1 MPELPEVE
9 TVMRGLKAR
18 VEGRRLDRLTLHR
31 GDLRKAI
38 PPGLAAKVSG
48 QRVTRLDRRAKY
60 ILIYLEDGGVLLV
73 HLGMSGRMVLG
84 DRDNPVQQRPH
95 DHAVLDFEG
104 GIEVRFNDARRF
116 GLIDYAPQAAALAT
130 HPLLIHLGPE
140 PLDAEFTG
148 KRLAALLK
156 GKKTPIKAA
165 LLDQTVVAGL
175 GNIYVSE
182 SLYWAGISPK
192 RLAGTV
198 QGERAETLAR
208 AIRKVL
214 THAIDSGG
222 SSLRDYVG
230 ASGELGNFQNHFAV
244 YDREGERC
252 PGCDCKTR
260 IKRIVQSGRST
271 FFCAKRQR

>member
-9 TVMRGLKAR
+9 TVVRGLKVR
-18 VEGRRLDRLTLHR
+18 VEGQRLTRLTLNR
-31 GDLRKAI
+31 ADLRKVI
-38 PPGLAAKVSG
+38 PKGLAAKVAG
-48 QRVTRLDRRAKY
+48 RRVTRIARRAKY
-60 ILIYLEDGGVLLV
+60 ILIYLEDGGVLIV

-84 DRDNPVQQRPH
+84 DRDNPVPPRPH

-104 GIEVRFNDARRF
+104 GVEIRFNDARRF
-116 GLIDYAPQAAALAT
+116 GLIDYASEAAALET
-130 HPLLIHLGPE
+130 HPLFRHLGPE
-140 PLDAEFTG
+140 PLDVEFTG
-148 KRLAALLK
+148 ARLAALLK
-156 GKKTPIKAA
+156 GKQTPIKAA

-182 SLYWAGISPK
+182 SLYWAGLSPK

-198 QGERAETLAR
+198 QGARAETLAV
-208 AIRKVL
+208 AIRRVL
-214 THAIDSGG
+214 NHAIDSGG

-230 ASGELGNFQNHFAV
+230 ADGELGNFQNHFAV
-244 YDREGERC
+244 YGRDGERC

-260 IKRIVQSGRST
+260 IARIVQSGRST